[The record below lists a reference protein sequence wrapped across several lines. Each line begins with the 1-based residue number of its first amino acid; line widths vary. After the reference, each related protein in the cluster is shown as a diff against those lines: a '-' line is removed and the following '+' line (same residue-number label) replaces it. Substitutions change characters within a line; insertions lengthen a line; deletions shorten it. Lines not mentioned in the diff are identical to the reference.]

1 MSRSARAALLAA
13 VTVLAVLVPGRAA
26 GAGAPILLGS
36 DPAEGTTVAGP
47 PPVARLWFSA
57 EVTPRVDLMRL
68 VDGAGRPVDGLRL
81 AAVVPY
87 PRVVVLD
94 LPPLAPGVY
103 GLSWHVVATGDG
115 AAAGGVVVFAVGRPS
130 ANAEPAAHTVSG
142 TASDLVV
149 TVGVSPDRPGR
160 NGVTILVASGR
171 RPPPAPVD
179 GVTVTRDTAP
189 VPVDRVEPGRFTG
202 SVTVA
207 APGPVRLTV
216 VVHRASGDVAVP
228 VEWAV
233 PAPPAAPAGP
243 PPPARPVTDLVVLVA
258 LAVLIP
264 AGTAWLVVTRGG
276 NRPWL
281 LR

>member
-1 MSRSARAALLAA
+1 L
-13 VTVLAVLVPGRAA
+13 
-26 GAGAPILLGS
+26 
-36 DPAEGTTVAGP
+36 
-47 PPVARLWFSA
+47 
-57 EVTPRVDLMRL
+57 DLMRL
-68 VDGAGRPVDGLRL
+68 VDGAGRRVGGLRL

-103 GLSWHVVATGDG
+103 GLTWRVEATGNG
-115 AAAGGVVVFAVGRPS
+115 TAAGGVLVFAVGRP
-130 ANAEPAAHTVSG
+130 AAAEPAARTVSG
-142 TASDLVV
+142 SASDLVV

-160 NGVTILVASGR
+160 NGVTILVASSR

-202 SVTVA
+202 SVTVG

-233 PAPPAAPAGP
+233 PEAAPSAP
-243 PPPARPVTDLVVLVA
+243 SPPARPVTDLVVLVA
-258 LAVLIP
+258 LAVLVP
-264 AGTAWLVVTRGG
+264 AGAAWLVVTRGG
-276 NRPWL
+276 RRPWL
-281 LR
+281 PR